1 MPRKLIALV
10 ALLSLAARNSAAPA
24 PGRAAIRPRP
34 TLRASP
40 PVAIATGPGFN
51 RDKKDGP
58 TIIELGK
65 ATPPPPGARGRGRG
79 RDKARGGR
87 AAAGGRGGRGDGGGR
102 GGRGDGGGR
111 GGGASARRERLRTL
125 CAAVRAGAWAE
136 AEQMLESTRWS
147 VNEYRASLQAASQ
160 VGDWRGARRL
170 LTHMQA
176 EGGHPPDAAAAAH
189 AIGAC
194 HRAKRPKEVL
204 ELLQS
209 LEEAGV
215 TPELRS
221 YNMGISASGRVGDW
235 RTAIELLRSM
245 GLNDVP
251 PSVVSYNAALSALG
265 RGGRWQQAL
274 ELLEE
279 MDRKRGVEAD
289 GARRRAIRPRN
300 SAAQFCRAIPPRNS
314 GAILSRPV
322 HRLHSHLV
330 LDDDHRV
337 PEGRRVGGGG
347 PPAREDATNASR
359 RGEAGG
365 RRDHRRAR
373 RPLQAAA
380 RRTQRVQLHRGDVGP
395 LR

>member
-1 MPRKLIALV
+1 
-10 ALLSLAARNSAAPA
+10 
-24 PGRAAIRPRP
+24 
-34 TLRASP
+34 
-40 PVAIATGPGFN
+40 
-51 RDKKDGP
+51 
-58 TIIELGK
+58 
-65 ATPPPPGARGRGRG
+65 
-79 RDKARGGR
+79 
-87 AAAGGRGGRGDGGGR
+87 
-102 GGRGDGGGR
+102 
-111 GGGASARRERLRTL
+111 
-125 CAAVRAGAWAE
+125 
-136 AEQMLESTRWS
+136 MLESTRWS

-289 GARRRAIRPRN
+289 GARRRAIRPRAIRPRN
-300 SAAQFCRAIPPRNS
+300 SAAQFCRAIPAQFSHRPS
-314 GAILSRPV
+314 IASTVISYSTTITACQKGGASEEAV
-322 HRLHSHLV
+322 RLL
-330 LDDDHRV
+330 
-337 PEGRRVGGGG
+337 EKMQ
-347 PPAREDATNASR
+347 AMQAE
-359 RGEAGG
+359 EAK
-365 RRDHRRAR
+365 
-373 RPLQAAA
+373 QAAA
-380 RRTQRVQLHRGDVGP
+380 GTTAEPGGRYKPPPVAPNAYSYTAAMSALSDAGKWEDALKTFEQAPPEMQQSEALVNAAVSAAAAGKQWRRCVELIRN
-395 LR
+395 LRAAGKTPQSSSFNMAIGACAAAQQPASALACCGRCGRRASAARY

>member
-1 MPRKLIALV
+1 M
-10 ALLSLAARNSAAPA
+10 
-24 PGRAAIRPRP
+24 
-34 TLRASP
+34 
-40 PVAIATGPGFN
+40 
-51 RDKKDGP
+51 
-58 TIIELGK
+58 LG
-65 ATPPPPGARGRGRG
+65 
-79 RDKARGGR
+79 
-87 AAAGGRGGRGDGGGR
+87 
-102 GGRGDGGGR
+102 
-111 GGGASARRERLRTL
+111 
-125 CAAVRAGAWAE
+125 
-136 AEQMLESTRWS
+136 STRWS

-279 MDRKRGVEAD
+279 MDQK
-289 GARRRAIRPRN
+289 ARRRGRRCAPPRAILAAQFRRAILPRN
-300 SAAQFCRAIPPRNS
+300 SAAQFWRNS
-314 GAILSRPV
+314 LTGPSIASTVISYSTTITACQKGGASEEAV
-322 HRLHSHLV
+322 RLL
-330 LDDDHRV
+330 
-337 PEGRRVGGGG
+337 EKMQQMQ
-347 PPAREDATNASR
+347 AE
-359 RGEAGG
+359 EAK
-365 RRDHRRAR
+365 
-373 RPLQAAA
+373 QAAA
-380 RRTQRVQLHRGDVGP
+380 GTTAEPGGRYKPPPVARTANRVLGP